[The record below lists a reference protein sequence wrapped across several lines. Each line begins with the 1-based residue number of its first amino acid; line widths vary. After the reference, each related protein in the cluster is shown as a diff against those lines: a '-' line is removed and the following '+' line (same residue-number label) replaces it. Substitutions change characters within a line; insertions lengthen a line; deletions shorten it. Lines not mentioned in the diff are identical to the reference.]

1 MSCVNSV
8 FNCLAF
14 ALIIGCSPSPKN
26 TKTTQEKPA
35 FKQQENK
42 TTHPH
47 LALKTQEPHKHEEI
61 AEVHGDIR
69 RYYSLPYRHIVGYD
83 TLNSQ
88 LSICKNVITFFVEN
102 PDVST
107 IKRFRTDGFPIE
119 FWSTNMCSFY
129 GVPTS
134 QVKYF
139 IKKAYR
145 MGYRRVGY
153 DAELFSETDSTRFI
167 ASNRFNVHFDRRT
180 AQEDLNHVLQ
190 EIKGIRLEG
199 GSLDYAFVVSV
210 TSYELPLILEKFK
223 QLNNHRLVRFV
234 EFIPEA
240 CGAMY

>member
-1 MSCVNSV
+1 
-8 FNCLAF
+8 
-14 ALIIGCSPSPKN
+14 
-26 TKTTQEKPA
+26 
-35 FKQQENK
+35 
-42 TTHPH
+42 
-47 LALKTQEPHKHEEI
+47 
-61 AEVHGDIR
+61 
-69 RYYSLPYRHIVGYD
+69 
-83 TLNSQ
+83 
-88 LSICKNVITFFVEN
+88 
-102 PDVST
+102 
-107 IKRFRTDGFPIE
+107 
-119 FWSTNMCSFY
+119 MCSFY
-129 GVPTS
+129 GVPSS

-139 IKKAYR
+139 IKKAN
-145 MGYRRVGY
+145 MLGYRRVGY

-167 ASNRFNVHFDRRT
+167 ASNRFTVHFDRRT

>member
-1 MSCVNSV
+1 MKCVNYV
-8 FNCLAF
+8 ANCLVF
-14 ALIIGCSPSPKN
+14 ALVIGCSPSPKN
-26 TKTTQEKPA
+26 TKTTLEKPA
-35 FKQQENK
+35 FKQQKNK

-47 LALKTQEPHKHEEI
+47 VALKKQEPNKDKKVT
-61 AEVHGDIR
+61 EVHGDIR
-69 RYYSLPYRHIVGYD
+69 RYYTLSYRNIVGYD

-88 LSICKNVITFFVEN
+88 LSICKNVFTFFVEN
-102 PDVST
+102 PDLST

-129 GVPTS
+129 GVPSS

-139 IKKAYR
+139 IKKANR
-145 MGYRRVGY
+145 LGYRRVGY

-223 QLNNHRLVRFV
+223 QLNNHRMVRFV

>member
-1 MSCVNSV
+1 MKCVNYV
-8 FNCLAF
+8 ANCLAF
-14 ALIIGCSPSPKN
+14 ALVFGCGPSPKN
-26 TKTTQEKPA
+26 TKTTLEKPVY
-35 FKQQENK
+35 KQQENK
-42 TTHPH
+42 TTHQH
-47 LALKTQEPHKHEEI
+47 VALKTQEPNKDKEL

-69 RYYSLPYRHIVGYD
+69 RYYTLSYRNIVGYD
-83 TLNSQ
+83 TLTSQ
-88 LSICKNVITFFVEN
+88 LSICKNVFTFFVEN

-129 GVPTS
+129 GVPSS

-139 IKKAYR
+139 IKKAN
-145 MGYRRVGY
+145 MLGYRRVGY

>member
-1 MSCVNSV
+1 MKWVNHV
-8 FNCLAF
+8 ANCLAF

-26 TKTTQEKPA
+26 TKTTQEKPVY
-35 FKQQENK
+35 KQQKNK
-42 TTHPH
+42 TTHQH
-47 LALKTQEPHKHEEI
+47 VTLKKQEPNKDLEL

-69 RYYSLPYRHIVGYD
+69 RYYTLSYRNIVGYD
-83 TLNSQ
+83 TLTSQ
-88 LSICKNVITFFVEN
+88 LSICKNVFTFFVEN

-107 IKRFRTDGFPIE
+107 IKRFRNDGFPIE

-129 GVPTS
+129 GVPSS

-139 IKKAYR
+139 IKKANKL
-145 MGYRRVGY
+145 GYRRVGY

-190 EIKGIRLEG
+190 EIKGLRLEG

-234 EFIPEA
+234 EFIPED

>member
-1 MSCVNSV
+1 MKYVNYV
-8 FNCLAF
+8 ANCLAF
-14 ALIIGCSPSPKN
+14 ALAIGCSPSPEN
-26 TKTTQEKPA
+26 TKTTLEKPA

-42 TTHPH
+42 TTHQH
-47 LALKTQEPHKHEEI
+47 VALKKQEPNKDKEL

-69 RYYSLPYRHIVGYD
+69 RYFTLSYRHIVGYD

-88 LSICKNVITFFVEN
+88 LSICKNVFTFFVEN

-107 IKRFRTDGFPIE
+107 ITRFRKDGFPIE
-119 FWSTNMCSFY
+119 FWGTNMCSFY
-129 GVPTS
+129 GVPSS

-139 IKKAYR
+139 IKKAN
-145 MGYRRVGY
+145 MLGYRRVGY

-199 GSLDYAFVVSV
+199 GSLDYSFLVSV
-210 TSYELPLILEKFK
+210 TSHELPIILEKFK

>member
-1 MSCVNSV
+1 MKCVNYV
-8 FNCLAF
+8 ANCLAF
-14 ALIIGCSPSPKN
+14 ALVFGCSPSPKN
-26 TKTTQEKPA
+26 TKTTLKKPVY
-35 FKQQENK
+35 KQQENK
-42 TTHPH
+42 TTHQH
-47 LALKTQEPHKHEEI
+47 VALKKQEPNKNKKL

-69 RYYSLPYRHIVGYD
+69 RYYTLSYRNIVGYD
-83 TLNSQ
+83 TLTSQ
-88 LSICKNVITFFVEN
+88 LSICKNVFTFFVEN
-102 PDVST
+102 PEVST
-107 IKRFRTDGFPIE
+107 IKRFRKDGFPIE

-129 GVPTS
+129 GVPSS

-139 IKKAYR
+139 IKKANR

>member
-1 MSCVNSV
+1 MSCVNYV

-26 TKTTQEKPA
+26 TKTTLEKPA

-47 LALKTQEPHKHEEI
+47 VALKTQEPNKDKARI
-61 AEVHGDIR
+61 EVHGDIR
-69 RYYSLPYRHIVGYD
+69 KYYTLPYRHIVGYD

-88 LSICKNVITFFVEN
+88 LSICKNVFTFFVGN

-107 IKRFRTDGFPIE
+107 IKRFRKDGFPIE

-129 GVPTS
+129 GVPSS

-139 IKKAYR
+139 IKKANR
-145 MGYRRVGY
+145 LGYRRVGY

-190 EIKGIRLEG
+190 EIKGLRLEG

-240 CGAMY
+240 CGAMF

>member
-1 MSCVNSV
+1 MKYVNYV
-8 FNCLAF
+8 ANCLAF
-14 ALIIGCSPSPKN
+14 ALVFGCGPSPKN
-26 TKTTQEKPA
+26 TKTTLEKPVY
-35 FKQQENK
+35 KQQENK
-42 TTHPH
+42 TTHQH
-47 LALKTQEPHKHEEI
+47 VALKTQEPNKDKELT
-61 AEVHGDIR
+61 EVHGDIR
-69 RYYSLPYRHIVGYD
+69 RYYTLSYRNIVGYD
-83 TLNSQ
+83 TVISQ
-88 LSICKNVITFFVEN
+88 LSICKNVFTFFVEN
-102 PDVST
+102 PEVST
-107 IKRFRTDGFPIE
+107 IKRFRTNGFPIE

-129 GVPTS
+129 GVPSS

-139 IKKAYR
+139 IKKANR
-145 MGYRRVGY
+145 MGYRRLGY

>member
-1 MSCVNSV
+1 MKWVNHV
-8 FNCLAF
+8 ANFLA
-14 ALIIGCSPSPKN
+14 LTLVIGCSPSPKN
-26 TKTTQEKPA
+26 TKTTLEKPVY
-35 FKQQENK
+35 KQQKNK
-42 TTHPH
+42 TTHQH
-47 LALKTQEPHKHEEI
+47 VALKTQEPNKDKELS
-61 AEVHGDIR
+61 EVHVDIR
-69 RYYSLPYRHIVGYD
+69 RYYTLSYRNIVGYD

-88 LSICKNVITFFVEN
+88 LSICKNVFTFFVEN
-102 PDVST
+102 PDLST
-107 IKRFRTDGFPIE
+107 INRFRKDGFPIE

-129 GVPTS
+129 GVPSS

-139 IKKAYR
+139 IKKANR
-145 MGYRRVGY
+145 LGYRRVGY

-190 EIKGIRLEG
+190 EIKGLRLEG

>member
-1 MSCVNSV
+1 MKCVNYV
-8 FNCLAF
+8 ADFLAF
-14 ALIIGCSPSPKN
+14 TLVFGCSPSPKN
-26 TKTTQEKPA
+26 TKTTLEKPVC
-35 FKQQENK
+35 KQQENK
-42 TTHPH
+42 TTHQH
-47 LALKTQEPHKHEEI
+47 VTLKKQKPNKDKEL

-69 RYYSLPYRHIVGYD
+69 RYYTLSYRNIVGYD
-83 TLNSQ
+83 TLTSQ
-88 LSICKNVITFFVEN
+88 LSICKNVFTFFVEN

-129 GVPTS
+129 GVPSS

-139 IKKAYR
+139 IKKAN
-145 MGYRRVGY
+145 MLGYRRVGY

>member
-1 MSCVNSV
+1 MKCVNYV
-8 FNCLAF
+8 ANCLAF
-14 ALIIGCSPSPKN
+14 ALVFGCGPSPKN
-26 TKTTQEKPA
+26 TKTTLEKPVY
-35 FKQQENK
+35 KQQENK
-42 TTHPH
+42 TTHQH
-47 LALKTQEPHKHEEI
+47 VTLKKQEPNKDLEL

-69 RYYSLPYRHIVGYD
+69 RYYTLSYRNIVGYD
-83 TLNSQ
+83 TLTSQ
-88 LSICKNVITFFVEN
+88 LSICKNVFTFFVEN

-107 IKRFRTDGFPIE
+107 IKRFRNDGFPIE

-129 GVPTS
+129 GVPSS

-139 IKKAYR
+139 IKKANKL
-145 MGYRRVGY
+145 GYRRVGY

-190 EIKGIRLEG
+190 EIKGLRLEG

-234 EFIPEA
+234 EFIPED

>member
-1 MSCVNSV
+1 MKSMNYVA
-8 FNCLAF
+8 NCLAF
-14 ALIIGCSPSPKN
+14 ALVFGCSPSPKN

-35 FKQQENK
+35 FKQQEIK

-47 LALKTQEPHKHEEI
+47 LALKTQEPNKDKEL

-69 RYYSLPYRHIVGYD
+69 KYYSLSYRHIVGYD

-88 LSICKNVITFFVEN
+88 LSICKNVFTFFVEN
-102 PDVST
+102 QDVST
-107 IKRFRTDGFPIE
+107 IKRFRQDGFPIE

-129 GVPTS
+129 GVPYS
-134 QVKYF
+134 QINHF
-139 IKKAYR
+139 IKKAKR
-145 MGYRRVGY
+145 LGYQRVGY

-167 ASNRFNVHFDRRT
+167 ASNRFNIHFDRRT
-180 AQEDLNHVLQ
+180 AQEDLNQVLQ

-240 CGAMY
+240 CGSMY

>member
-1 MSCVNSV
+1 MKCINYVA
-8 FNCLAF
+8 NCLAF
-14 ALIIGCSPSPKN
+14 ALVIGCSPSPKN
-26 TKTTQEKPA
+26 TKTTLEKPVY
-35 FKQQENK
+35 KQKKNK
-42 TTHPH
+42 TTHQH
-47 LALKTQEPHKHEEI
+47 VTLKTQEPNKALEL

-88 LSICKNVITFFVEN
+88 LSICKNVFTFFVEN

-107 IKRFRTDGFPIE
+107 IKRFRKDGFPIE

-129 GVPTS
+129 GVPSS

-139 IKKAYR
+139 IKKANR

-180 AQEDLNHVLQ
+180 AQEDLNQVLQ

>member
-1 MSCVNSV
+1 MKYVNYV
-8 FNCLAF
+8 ANCLAF
-14 ALIIGCSPSPKN
+14 ALVFGCGPSPKN
-26 TKTTQEKPA
+26 TKTTLEKPVY
-35 FKQQENK
+35 KQQENK
-42 TTHPH
+42 TTHQH
-47 LALKTQEPHKHEEI
+47 VALKTQEPNKDKELT
-61 AEVHGDIR
+61 EVHGDIR
-69 RYYSLPYRHIVGYD
+69 RYYTLSYRNIVGYD
-83 TLNSQ
+83 TLTSQ
-88 LSICKNVITFFVEN
+88 LSICKNVFTFFVEN

-107 IKRFRTDGFPIE
+107 IKRFRQDGFPIE

-129 GVPTS
+129 GVPSS

-139 IKKAYR
+139 IKKANR
-145 MGYRRVGY
+145 MGYRRLGY